1 MSAYL
6 PRMDNTVSNRLGR
19 LKLFSVIIGLVGLV
33 IAGFGLFQGVTQDNS
48 RLVYSWL
55 IGFSVWF
62 SISIG
67 MLFTLMI
74 WHVFDAGWPVIIR
87 RQVEHAMAF
96 FPWLALIFLPLLL
109 ICWFGSNPGILWDWM
124 NPDLIPVGGHTTVS
138 HDPLYLNKAGLLN
151 LPFFTIRVI
160 CYFLVYWFLTA
171 KLRKH
176 SFQMDV
182 DKDLRHVRAN
192 RVYSAIGIPV
202 VALLTTLASV
212 DFFMSLT
219 YEWFS
224 TMYGVWFFATSM
236 RAGLAVI
243 VLICAVLA
251 TYGYLRGVFTRSHLY
266 LLGCMFL
273 AFTVFWAYITFC
285 QYFLIY
291 NANVP
296 EETFWYNIRELT
308 AEGNKSSWWWLSLFG
323 LIFSYFLVP
332 FIALLFYKVK
342 VVIRLMVIVS
352 CWILL
357 FFVTDLYFNILPA
370 KIAADNVLGYAIQPF
385 TVTIWDLAAIVG
397 IGGIWV
403 WSFLRS
409 MGKAQPIP
417 INDPRIEESLHAHE

>member
-6 PRMDNTVSNRLGR
+6 STMDNKVSNRLKQFA
-19 LKLFSVIIGLVGLV
+19 LIIGLIGLA
-33 IAGFGLFQGVTQDNS
+33 IAGFGVFQGLVQDNS

-109 ICWFGSNPGILWDWM
+109 ISWFSENPGIIWDWM
-124 NPDLIPVGGHTTVS
+124 NPNLIPAGEHEAIS
-138 HDPLYLNKAGLLN
+138 HDPLYLSKAGLLN

-160 CYFLVYWFLTA
+160 CYFMVYWFLTA
-171 KLRKH
+171 KLRMH
-176 SFQMDV
+176 SFKMDV
-182 DKDLRHVRAN
+182 DKDLSHVRAN
-192 RVYSAIGIPV
+192 RVYSAVGIPV

-212 DFFMSLT
+212 DFFMSLS
-219 YEWFS
+219 YQWFS

-243 VLICAVLA
+243 VLICAFLA
-251 TYGYLRGVFTRSHLY
+251 TRGYLKGVFTRSHLY

-273 AFTVFWAYITFC
+273 AFTVFWAYISFC

-291 NANVP
+291 NANIP
-296 EETFWYNIRELT
+296 EETIWFNVRELNADGT
-308 AEGNKSSWWWLSLFG
+308 KSSWWWLSLFA
-323 LIFSYFLVP
+323 LIFCYFLIP
-332 FIALLFYKVK
+332 FITLLFYRTK
-342 VVIRLMVIVS
+342 VVLSSMVIVS
-352 CWILL
+352 SWILL
-357 FFVTDLYFNILPA
+357 FFLADLYFNILPSNTTEA
-370 KIAADNVLGYAIQPF
+370 NNVMGYAIQSF
-385 TVTIWDLAAIVG
+385 SVTVWDLAAIIG

-403 WSFLRS
+403 WSFLTS